1 LLPERRFHVKRTL
14 QVLLLVAV
22 AGATSGCGTLSNM
35 WRATARTGAVAF
47 TGAQADE
54 MPLYAMKLSGC
65 EEIPVPE
72 GFPLKSLG
80 CLMPIRVLSAGE
92 QPTNAEVAALAAV
105 PITEDSDWIFCP
117 PASLTDRGTSGVTS
131 EQCRAVP
138 NFAVMT
144 ASVRPASSG
153 GAWVPSRLTY
163 EEK

>member
-1 LLPERRFHVKRTL
+1 MKRLP
-14 QVLLLVAV
+14 QVLLLALLV
-22 AGATSGCGTLSNM
+22 GAMSGCSTLGSM

-47 TGAQADE
+47 TNAQADE
-54 MPLYAMKLSGC
+54 MPLRAVKLAGC

-105 PITEDSDWIFCP
+105 PITEDADWIFCP
-117 PASLTDRGTSGVTS
+117 PASLTDRGSSGVTS

-138 NFAVMT
+138 NFAVLT